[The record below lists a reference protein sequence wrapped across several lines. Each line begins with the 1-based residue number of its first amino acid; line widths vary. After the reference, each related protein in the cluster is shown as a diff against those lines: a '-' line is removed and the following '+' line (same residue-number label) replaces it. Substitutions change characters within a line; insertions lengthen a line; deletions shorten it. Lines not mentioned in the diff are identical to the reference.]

1 MRLGRCPCF
10 LPRAV
15 QLPRVV
21 STAVDA
27 PTYMLYHGVLVL
39 TQEPRLGGAETD
51 FYPYTRLLSLF
62 SRGWLLWMRTAASRR
77 EREVDTF

>member
-1 MRLGRCPCF
+1 MFPAESCAAASRCKHSC
-10 LPRAV
+10 R
-15 QLPRVV
+15 R
-21 STAVDA
+21 
-27 PTYMLYHGVLVL
+27 TYLHAILVL